1 MFGNLTE
8 ITNNLVALEIN
19 AHQFYILQL
28 IDTRD
33 IENLKKYIKT
43 FGKFDTDDFKV
54 LLDKNYIIN
63 VNEKAKTLDLNN
75 LVVTLDYK
83 ELAILPAED
92 AFEQLLEVYP
102 KHVIVNNTKYPSTGL
117 NIQDFKEVERIYL
130 KQISKSKLLH
140 TEILRLIGKWK
151 DDVGENAPFKIDKF
165 VVGSYWDAL
174 KEAEKN
180 GTKIRIY

>member
-8 ITNNLVALEIN
+8 ITNNLVALGIN

-33 IENLKKYIKT
+33 IDNLKKYIGT
-43 FGKFDTDDFKV
+43 FGKFDSDDFKL
-54 LLDKNYIIN
+54 LLDKGYILN
-63 VNEKAKTLDLNN
+63 VNEKAKTLDLSN

-83 ELAILPAED
+83 ELAILPDED
-92 AFEQLLEVYP
+92 AFEQLLDIYP
-102 KHVIVNNTKYPSTGL
+102 KNVIVNNVKYPSTGL
-117 NIQDFKEVERIYL
+117 SIQDYQAVEKIYL
-130 KQISKSKLLH
+130 KQISKSKFQH
-140 TEILRLIGKWK
+140 SENLRLIGKWK
-151 DDVGENAPFKIDKF
+151 EDVGENAPFKIDKF
-165 VVGSYWDAL
+165 VTGNYWEVL